1 MLIFFI
7 EMRVMLSF
15 SPLAVEQLSDNPEF
29 PGFWGSSDSL
39 FFRHLNLRLT
49 TPTRMITT
57 TTKMTMKLITPKA
70 ATVSTV
76 ADVGVGRMLNSS
88 IVLGLM
94 VTELEV
100 AFGDVSP
107 LALLLPP
114 LLLLLCGAPVLVPS
128 SAVCFCVWD

>member
-1 MLIFFI
+1 MLIFFM

-15 SPLAVEQLSDNPEF
+15 SPLAVEQLSDSPEL

-76 ADVGVGRMLNSS
+76 ANVGLGRMVKSS
-88 IVLGLM
+88 IILESM

-100 AFGDVSP
+100 SF
-107 LALLLPP
+107 
-114 LLLLLCGAPVLVPS
+114 
-128 SAVCFCVWD
+128 